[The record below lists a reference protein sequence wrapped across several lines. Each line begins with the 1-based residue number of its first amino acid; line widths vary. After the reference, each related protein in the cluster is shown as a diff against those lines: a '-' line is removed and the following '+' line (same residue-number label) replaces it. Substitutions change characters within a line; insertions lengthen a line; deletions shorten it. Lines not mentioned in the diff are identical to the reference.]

1 MSNLLGLF
9 ADNLL
14 PILLVAGAGYLAGKW
29 LKVDARSI
37 SRVVFY
43 LFSPCLLFD
52 LLVTS
57 RFEVGDMLRMAGFT
71 LASILAV
78 GAITWTLGRLLR
90 LERKMLAAVLLCTLS
105 LNAGNYGL
113 SLNLF
118 AFGEEALAY
127 ASLFFV
133 VSALITYTLGVTIAS
148 LGRASLAASLRGLL
162 KIPVIYVAVLAL
174 VFITRDW
181 ELPLPLDRAVG
192 LLSDAA
198 IPGMLLVLGLQ
209 LGKNTHR
216 IRDMRALL
224 LATGMRLL
232 GGMGVGLLLAPL
244 FGLGGMAYK
253 AGALESSMPTAVL
266 ATILATEYEAEPA
279 FVTAVVFTST
289 LLSPLTLTPL
299 LLILQG
305 TA

>member
-1 MSNLLGLF
+1 LSNLLGLF

-57 RFEVGDMLRMAGFT
+57 RFEAGDMFRMVGFT

-90 LERKMLAAVLLCTLS
+90 LERRMLAAVLVCTLS

-113 SLNLF
+113 SLTLF

-162 KIPVIYVAVLAL
+162 KIPVIYVAILAL

-209 LGKNTHR
+209 LGKNSHR
-216 IRDMRALL
+216 IRDVRALL
-224 LATGMRLL
+224 LAAGMRLL
-232 GGMGVGLLLAPL
+232 GGMGVGLLFAPL

-253 AGALESSMPTAVL
+253 AGVLESSMPTAVL

-279 FVTAVVFTST
+279 FVTTVVFATT
-289 LLSPLTLTPL
+289 LLSPFTLTPL
-299 LLILQG
+299 LLILG
-305 TA
+305 A